1 MKTKNLRHAKSFL
14 RRALPQALFAAL
26 SNAAAADGEED
37 ITRLPIEALLDIEV
51 TTASKFPQKTLE
63 APAATTIVTR
73 ADIKDYGYRTLADVL
88 RSARGF
94 YTSYD
99 RNYEYVGVRGFG
111 RPSDYNSRMLLL
123 VDGYRVN
130 ETIYDAAAIGTEF
143 FLDVDLIDRVEIVR
157 GPGSSVYGSNALF
170 GVVNVITKSGR
181 DYDGLEASGE
191 YAGFDTN
198 RERVTLGK
206 KHANGAEWMLSGTHY
221 DRQGGDLF
229 YPEFDSP
236 ATNNGVAQ
244 RLDGDRY
251 NHAYGKLSYAGFTLA
266 GAYSERIKDL
276 SAASFGT
283 LFNNPQSQTSDSQRM
298 LDLKYYRA
306 LDGSLDVSGHL
317 YYGGYFY
324 DGVYPYD
331 RLPATVNKDFS
342 YAEWWGAE
350 IRGVKRYDAHKLV
363 LGGEY
368 QDNFRQDFINYD
380 DNPYAL
386 YLDSRNSSYRYGFY
400 AQDEIDFGYGVLFNA
415 GLRYDYY
422 SVSGDAINPR
432 LALIWS
438 PRQNTALKLLYGTA
452 FRAPNDFELVYGDG
466 ITSKSNPALQPE
478 EISSYEFIAE
488 HYLQPNF
495 RLTLDVYRNEIDS
508 LINLTTDPAD
518 GLEMFTN
525 LGQAETVGAEL
536 EAERLWDNGMRLR
549 SSYAWQRTQDG
560 ESGEVLS
567 NSPEHMAK
575 LNLSAPLWRDMLR
588 GGLELQYTG
597 LRNTLSGG
605 ATDGY
610 WLANLTLLGEQLAPG
625 VDVSASVYNL
635 FDQHYSLPVGAE
647 FASDAMVQD
656 GINFRVKLT
665 VRY

>member
-1 MKTKNLRHAKSFL
+1 MKTDNSRQGKLPAL
-14 RRALPQALFAAL
+14 RALLPPLLTVL
-26 SNAAAADGEED
+26 SNAVAASGEED
-37 ITRLPIEALLDIEV
+37 ITGLSMEALLDIEV
-51 TTASKFPQKTLE
+51 STASKFPQKTLE
-63 APAATTIVTR
+63 APAATTIITA
-73 ADIKDYGYRTLADVL
+73 ADIKDYGYRTLADIL

-111 RPSDYNSRMLLL
+111 RPSDYNSRILLL

-130 ETIYDAAAIGTEF
+130 ETIYDAASIGTEF
-143 FLDVDLIDRVEIVR
+143 LLDVDLIERVEIVR

-181 DYDGLEASGE
+181 DYNGLEASGE

-198 RERVTLGK
+198 RERATFGK
-206 KHANGAEWMLSGTHY
+206 KHDNGAEWMLSGSHY
-221 DRQGGDLF
+221 DRRGSDLF
-229 YPEFDSP
+229 YPEYASP
-236 ATNNGVAQ
+236 ETNNGVAEG
-244 RLDGDRY
+244 LDGDRY
-251 NHAYGKLSYAGFTLA
+251 NQAYGKLSYDGLTLA

-283 LFNNPQSQTSDSQRM
+283 LFNDPRSQTTDSQAM
-298 LDLKYYRA
+298 LDLKYYRV
-306 LDGSLDVSGHL
+306 LEGNLDVSGHV
-317 YYGGYFY
+317 YYGNYFY

-331 RLPATVNKDFS
+331 RPPTTVNKDFS
-342 YAEWWGAE
+342 WSEWWGTE
-350 IRGVKRYDAHKLV
+350 IRAVKRYDRHKLV

-380 DNPYAL
+380 DNPYSL
-386 YLDSRNSSYRYGFY
+386 YLDSRRSSYRYGFY
-400 AQDEIDFGYGVLFNA
+400 AQDEIDLGYGVLFNA

-422 SVSGDAINPR
+422 STSGDALNPR

-438 PRQNTALKLLYGTA
+438 PWESTALKLLYGTA

-466 ITSKSNPALQPE
+466 ITSKPNPGLQPE
-478 EISSYEFIAE
+478 EIATYEFIAE

-495 RLTLDVYRNEIDS
+495 RLTLDVYRNEIS
-508 LINLTTDPAD
+508 NLINLATDSAD

-525 LGQAETVGAEL
+525 LGQAETNGAEL
-536 EAERLWDNGMRLR
+536 EAERLWDNGARLR
-549 SSYAWQRTQDG
+549 ASYAWQTTRDG

-575 LNLSAPLWRDMLR
+575 LNLTAPLWSEKLR
-588 GGLELQYTG
+588 AGLELQYTS

-605 ATDGY
+605 STDGY

-625 VDVSASVYNL
+625 VDVSATVYNL
-635 FDQHYSLPVGAE
+635 LDQHYSLPVGAE

-656 GINFRVKLT
+656 GVNFRVKLT